1 MFQEDPAF
9 KKRAQAAP
17 VKTKPKAGAKR
28 ASGRCVVLT
37 GATGGIGRH
46 VHERLKDDFE
56 VLCIT
61 RNASRDCDVQ
71 CDLTTEAPRIAG
83 KKVDWIC
90 HLATTKKVAPDMAM
104 LENLMTLAKEK
115 GVTKFVYF
123 SSWTVSFPDK
133 TFVEEYIRMKRL
145 AEAAVREACAKN
157 GITPYIVR
165 PSVVIGAKGLEWQ
178 SVIDTLSSVSAIVP
192 RSWCRCFVEVSDV
205 AEAVHELMVDPESQE
220 GTLLQLI
227 GRRRPMYE
235 VCQGGAGA
243 RMGLVGLLL
252 LPLALAVR
260 LVLGLIMFVG
270 SFFSTFMNS
279 FYLSEIQPSSV
290 EEFTSWFNKYNK
302 VLPTGARCY
311 VILHKTAYGWR
322 GKGNHWDGVLTV
334 NTLQLNKIKSI
345 SENEVVAEA
354 GVRFVHLM
362 PKLYEQDKSLASYPN
377 YWDIS
382 MGACVATPVHGHSN
396 KHSTVA
402 SLMNWVKY
410 FDIETQKVVTV
421 HKGTPAFRDLMFNTH
436 GKAVVLEVSLGTT
449 ARKYYRKEKTH
460 YDFKTTPPEVLFNA
474 SQQGDSCEIRMHVP
488 AFGKVTVTHWHEA
501 SKDHPEVRA
510 ELNRGEINWLFLV
523 GFKLGFKLMYNAE
536 WYFNAEDFKTFW
548 THYQTNWWAYGW
560 YKILVRFSAVDNL
573 THSHSTHAPVIAV
586 DIGAFMHNVHYSAAM
601 MKQYSTRM
609 HGGKFITDQEEVTKP
624 LLSASSKLVLALG
637 VACALFAWQSSGL
650 SANTMLVLPAAAL
663 VAFGLGQIEVR

>member
-145 AEAAVREACAKN
+145 AEAAVRETCAKN

-260 LVLGLIMFVG
+260 LVLGLIMFLG

-322 GKGNHWDGVLTV
+322 GKGVFAPPPACPRGQPRHARLRALPPPASCGDGTAGNHWDGVLTV

-382 MGACVATPVHGHSN
+382 MGACVATPVHGALARPCPVPGARDSAVPPIAPARRPTRQVHVRARFAAE
-396 KHSTVA
+396 TLCGRACA
-402 SLMNWVKY
+402 SRTRPLQQALHRG
-410 FDIETQKVVTV
+410 IAHE
-421 HKGTPAFRDLMFNTH
+421 
-436 GKAVVLEVSLGTT
+436 LG
-449 ARKYYRKEKTH
+449 
-460 YDFKTTPPEVLFNA
+460 EVL
-474 SQQGDSCEIRMHVP
+474 RH
-488 AFGKVTVTHWHEA
+488 
-501 SKDHPEVRA
+501 
-510 ELNRGEINWLFLV
+510 
-523 GFKLGFKLMYNAE
+523 
-536 WYFNAEDFKTFW
+536 
-548 THYQTNWWAYGW
+548 
-560 YKILVRFSAVDNL
+560 
-573 THSHSTHAPVIAV
+573 
-586 DIGAFMHNVHYSAAM
+586 
-601 MKQYSTRM
+601 
-609 HGGKFITDQEEVTKP
+609 
-624 LLSASSKLVLALG
+624 
-637 VACALFAWQSSGL
+637 
-650 SANTMLVLPAAAL
+650 
-663 VAFGLGQIEVR
+663 